1 MVNLATNVGETETV
15 RAEAVPLFL
24 RRDFRELDERD
35 GALKTGLDVLDHFGE
50 LVKDRARGIYANE
63 PRQLGVV
70 DGMHVHS

>member
-35 GALKTGLDVLDHFGE
+35 GAFKTGLDVLDHFGE

>member
-1 MVNLATNVGETETV
+1 MVDLATNVGETEPV

-24 RRDFRELDERD
+24 RRDFGELDERD

-70 DGMHVHS
+70 YGMHVHS

>member
-1 MVNLATNVGETETV
+1 MVYLTTNVGETETV

-24 RRDFRELDERD
+24 RQDFCELDERD

-70 DGMHVHS
+70 YGMHVHS

>member
-1 MVNLATNVGETETV
+1 MVYLTTNVGETETV

-24 RRDFRELDERD
+24 RRDLRELDERD
-35 GALKTGLDVLDHFGE
+35 GAFKTGLDVLDHFGE

-70 DGMHVHS
+70 YGMHVHS